1 MERPNR
7 FRIVYKPGQALSDR
21 KHGFKCHPGAD
32 DHMEERENGAAGEG
46 ISAKPI
52 HENKEKSKFKKL

>member
-1 MERPNR
+1 MVSSVIPAPTITWR
-7 FRIVYKPGQALSDR
+7 
-21 KHGFKCHPGAD
+21 
-32 DHMEERENGAAGEG
+32 ERENGAAGEG